1 MPGEAFPPTA
11 FLRAQKNCGAH
22 KSLALDPHR
31 SGREEGTAAPAA
43 GQMCLGS
50 RPSEGTWGRRGGVR
64 GEAAGKQKLRQL
76 ALPSV
81 PPPRGASSCHG
92 LDTKHT
98 APKAA
103 KEESDLLHTWLDS
116 LVTSG
121 TDGNP
126 PFFFCSFF
134 FKLGFKTQE
143 RHLQSFWAVER
154 KQHQAS
160 HLSKEKGDKYSQG
173 CCWLHGGG
181 GIQVGCSD
189 PS

>member
-1 MPGEAFPPTA
+1 MEAFVPGEAFPPTA

-81 PPPRGASSCHG
+81 PPPEGPALVMALTQNTRHQKLRRRRVTCFTLGWTH
-92 LDTKHT
+92 
-98 APKAA
+98 
-103 KEESDLLHTWLDS
+103 LLLQE
-116 LVTSG
+116 LMEI
-121 TDGNP
+121 P
-126 PFFFCSFF
+126 LFFLFFFF
-134 FKLGFKTQE
+134 
-143 RHLQSFWAVER
+143 
-154 KQHQAS
+154 
-160 HLSKEKGDKYSQG
+160 
-173 CCWLHGGG
+173 
-181 GIQVGCSD
+181 
-189 PS
+189 